1 MNATQKA
8 KLISAFL
15 ASVLLLSGCGAQPAP
30 SEPEKEVPSANAGD
44 LAKIDKSQWQYNAED
59 DVYWQTG
66 VVYCAA
72 PAAAEYEN
80 LGIFVPGAYMSATE
94 NEDGT
99 FTCEIN
105 SSGEISGYTA
115 ATAPIVLPVNTP
127 GYSAMPAPTGY
138 VSGAKRY
145 TDAGFIYVEAGCRG
159 RDAGAPAGVT
169 DLKAAI
175 RYLRYHGDELPG
187 DTEQIFSFGMS
198 GGGAQSALLGATG
211 DSPLYDPYL
220 EAIGAAQ
227 NVSDAVAGAMCWCP
241 ITNLDYA
248 NEAYEWNFGATRSG
262 LDGETQGLSDAM
274 AEAFAEYINALGL
287 KSPDSSV
294 LSLAQSD
301 TGIYQAGSYYD
312 YIKAE
317 IERSLNNFL
326 SDTQFPYTSGGM
338 GGMAGGP
345 GGMPEGGPPDGEMP
359 GMPGGGPQGQ
369 GPGGAPDGRGPG
381 EAGGYLDQNGD
392 FQEDGI
398 NRMDGGMGQTE
409 SKTYETVQDYIDSLN
424 ANGTWVVYDP
434 ASNTAAITS
443 VADFM
448 AHCKK
453 ASKSVGAF
461 DDLNAAQ
468 GENILFGFGDGAGA
482 HFDPVMAE
490 LLSDTQYGADYAA
503 DLEKT
508 DALGTSMQTRMDMY
522 NPMYFLSDYYEGN
535 QSAKVAEHW
544 RIRTGIEQGDTALCT
559 EINLALA
566 LEDYGVD
573 VDFETVWGQGHTQA
587 ERTGTADEN
596 FIAWVN
602 SCVKG

>member
-1 MNATQKA
+1 
-8 KLISAFL
+8 
-15 ASVLLLSGCGAQPAP
+15 
-30 SEPEKEVPSANAGD
+30 
-44 LAKIDKSQWQYNAED
+44 
-59 DVYWQTG
+59 
-66 VVYCAA
+66 
-72 PAAAEYEN
+72 
-80 LGIFVPGAYMSATE
+80 
-94 NEDGT
+94 
-99 FTCEIN
+99 
-105 SSGEISGYTA
+105 
-115 ATAPIVLPVNTP
+115 
-127 GYSAMPAPTGY
+127 
-138 VSGAKRY
+138 
-145 TDAGFIYVEAGCRG
+145 
-159 RDAGAPAGVT
+159 
-169 DLKAAI
+169 
-175 RYLRYHGDELPG
+175 
-187 DTEQIFSFGMS
+187 
-198 GGGAQSALLGATG
+198 
-211 DSPLYDPYL
+211 
-220 EAIGAAQ
+220 
-227 NVSDAVAGAMCWCP
+227 
-241 ITNLDYA
+241 
-248 NEAYEWNFGATRSG
+248 
-262 LDGETQGLSDAM
+262 
-274 AEAFAEYINALGL
+274 
-287 KSPDSSV
+287 
-294 LSLAQSD
+294 
-301 TGIYQAGSYYD
+301 
-312 YIKAE
+312 
-317 IERSLNNFL
+317 
-326 SDTQFPYTSGGM
+326 
-338 GGMAGGP
+338 
-345 GGMPEGGPPDGEMP
+345 MPEGGPPDGEMP

>member
-1 MNATQKA
+1 MQYKKV
-8 KLISAFL
+8 KLISVVL
-15 ASVLLLSGCGAQPAP
+15 AVVLLLSGCGAQPAQ
-30 SEPEKEVPSANAGD
+30 SEPEKDVSPANADD
-44 LAKIDKSQWQYNAED
+44 LAKIDKSQWQYNTED

-66 VVYCAA
+66 VAYCAA
-72 PAAAEYEN
+72 PVAAEYES
-80 LGIFVPGAYMSATE
+80 LGIFVPGTYMTATE
-94 NEDGT
+94 NENST
-99 FTCEIN
+99 FTCEIDF
-105 SSGEISGYTA
+105 SGEISGYTA

-187 DTEQIFSFGMS
+187 DAERIFSFGMS

-211 DSPLYDPYL
+211 DSPLYGPYL

-248 NEAYEWNFGATRSG
+248 NEAYEWNFGVTRSD
-262 LDGETQGLSDAM
+262 LDGETQELSDAM
-274 AEAFAEYINALGL
+274 AQAFAEYINELGL
-287 KSPDSSV
+287 KSPDGNMLV
-294 LSLAQSD
+294 LAQSD

-312 YIKAE
+312 YIKVE

-345 GGMPEGGPPDGEMP
+345 GRLPVGGPPDGEMP
-359 GMPGGGPQGQ
+359 GMPEGEPQRRE
-369 GPGGAPDGRGPG
+369 PGGRGPR
-381 EAGGYLDQNGD
+381 ETDGYMDQNGN

-398 NRMDGGMGQTE
+398 NRMDKGMERGE
-409 SKTYETVQDYIDSLN
+409 SKTYETAQDYIDSLN
-424 ANGTWVVYDP
+424 TSGTWIVYDP
-434 ASNTAAITS
+434 ANNTAAITS

-448 AHCKK
+448 THCKA

-461 DDLNAAQ
+461 DDLNARQ

-482 HFDPVMAE
+482 HFDPIMAE
-490 LLSDTQYGADYAA
+490 LLSGTQYGADYAA

-508 DALGTSMQTRMDMY
+508 DALGTSMQTRMNMY

-559 EINLALA
+559 EVNLALA
-566 LEDYGVD
+566 LENYGVD
-573 VDFETVWGQGHTQA
+573 VDFETVWEQGHTQA
-587 ERTGTADEN
+587 ERTGSADEN